1 MQFISHD
8 NGDMQLNTLKTAKKQ
23 KSDITL
29 HRIAMP
35 NQCAAEWYHLL
46 WFLLIF
52 WSIKKRKKEN
62 RPI

>member
-35 NQCAAEWYHLL
+35 NQCAAE
-46 WFLLIF
+46 
-52 WSIKKRKKEN
+52 
-62 RPI
+62 